1 MSPRVQTSDF
11 RVRYAETDR
20 MGVVYHANYL
30 VWCEVGRT
38 EYIRTVGVSYAELEA
53 RGLMLAVADA
63 SVRYHA
69 PARYDDVIR
78 VETTLTELR
87 SRTITFEYLI
97 TNAATGSRLVSA
109 RTTLVSLDAGGRTV
123 AMPADFRR
131 LLEAAIA

>member
-1 MSPRVQTSDF
+1 MQTSDF

-109 RTTLVSLDAGGRTV
+109 RTTLVSLDADGRTV

>member
-109 RTTLVSLDAGGRTV
+109 RTTLVSIDADGRTI

>member
-109 RTTLVSLDAGGRTV
+109 RTTLVSLDADGRTV

>member
-109 RTTLVSLDAGGRTV
+109 RTTLVALAADGRTV

>member
-109 RTTLVSLDAGGRTV
+109 RTTLVSLDADGRTV
-123 AMPADFRR
+123 AMRADFRR

>member
-109 RTTLVSLDAGGRTV
+109 RTTLVSLDADGRTI

>member
-38 EYIRTVGVSYAELEA
+38 EYIRTVGVSNAELEA
-53 RGLMLAVADA
+53 RGHMLAVADA
-63 SVRYHA
+63 SVRYQA
-69 PARYDDVIR
+69 PARYDDEIR

-109 RTTLVSLDAGGRTV
+109 RTTLVSLDADGRTV

>member
-1 MSPRVQTSDF
+1 MSPRVQTSEF

-53 RGLMLAVADA
+53 RGLMLAVAEA

-69 PARYDDVIR
+69 PARYDDVVR
-78 VETTLTELR
+78 VETTLSEVR
-87 SRTITFEYLI
+87 SRTVTFEYLI
-97 TNAATGSRLVSA
+97 TDAATGSRLVSA
-109 RTTLVSLDAGGRTV
+109 STTLVSLDGDGRTV

-131 LLEAAIA
+131 VLEETMA

>member
-109 RTTLVSLDAGGRTV
+109 RTTLVSLDADGRTA

>member
-1 MSPRVQTSDF
+1 MSPRVQTSEF

-20 MGVVYHANYL
+20 MRVVYHANYL

-63 SVRYHA
+63 SIRYHA
-69 PARYDDVIR
+69 PARYDDVVR
-78 VETTLTELR
+78 VETTLSEVR
-87 SRTITFEYLI
+87 SRTVTFEYLI
-97 TNAATGSRLVSA
+97 TDAATGSRLVSA
-109 RTTLVSLDAGGRTV
+109 RPTLVSLDADGRTV

-131 LLEAAIA
+131 LLEETML